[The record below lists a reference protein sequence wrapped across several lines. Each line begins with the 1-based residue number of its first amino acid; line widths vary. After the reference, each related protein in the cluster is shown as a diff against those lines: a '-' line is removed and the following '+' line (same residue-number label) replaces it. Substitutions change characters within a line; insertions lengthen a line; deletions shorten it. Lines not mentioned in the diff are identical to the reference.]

1 MSSRKETVNIDSFYK
16 DQAVQIA
23 VRFPDFTEGCR
34 VLFLIQRASDGGHTN
49 NSKLRTYITRN
60 NDEWIEALAK
70 LLQEKEQY
78 LEIPL
83 RIYQTLNARNIEKGI
98 RQYKMMQLEADY
110 YDTESRHWFYL
121 DARNRIVSALMRPNV
136 AETSL
141 FLIDVDTQ
149 GDEIVANI
157 CNDLQYL
164 PDGGSLYVDSYATK
178 NGTHIITKPFNPSL
192 LKLPEN
198 CEMKKDAMMLL
209 AF

>member
-110 YDTESRHWFYL
+110 YDTDSRQWFYI

-136 AETSL
+136 SETSM
-141 FLIDVDTQ
+141 FIIDIDTKDGAVFQ
-149 GDEIVANI
+149 NVMLSLKEIGQEAVTYY
-157 CNDLQYL
+157 D
-164 PDGGSLYVDSYATK
+164 TK
-178 NGTHIITKPFNPSL
+178 NGFHIITNPFNPAL

-198 CEMKKDAMMLL
+198 CELKKDAMMLL
-209 AF
+209 AY